1 MNDKFSIAVSRADF
15 CAGILGSP
23 EAGYFLSWDFDLA
36 QLEAVRGS
44 RLANN
49 VRFIGILSIVDGQ
62 PETALAEPLDD
73 PATIEALS
81 AAFVA
86 KIAEGLPKA
95 VVSTEW
101 LEKLWAL
108 PSGAPWGNA

>member
-23 EAGYFLSWDFDLA
+23 EAGYYLSFGFSLA
-36 QLEAVRGS
+36 ELEAVRA
-44 RLANN
+44 LTATNN

-73 PATIEALS
+73 PATVAALS
-81 AAFVA
+81 NAFVA
-86 KIAEGLPKA
+86 RVAEGLTAPS
-95 VVSTEW
+95 VEW

-108 PSGAPWGNA
+108 PSGIRWGNA